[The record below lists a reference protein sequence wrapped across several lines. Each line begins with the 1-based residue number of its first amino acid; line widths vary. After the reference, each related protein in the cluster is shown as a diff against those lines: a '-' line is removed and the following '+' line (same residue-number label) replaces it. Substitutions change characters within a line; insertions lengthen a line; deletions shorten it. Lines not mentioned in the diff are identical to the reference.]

1 MQRSPRRRPDILL
14 EVDGSLLF
22 EEDVNVTVEA
32 CSSGGEGGQVV
43 TQLLPSMH
51 CSAWYVAP
59 TETIAFTDLCLAEA
73 NSKSINHAVKCTL
86 DRNDDVLKP

>member
-1 MQRSPRRRPDILL
+1 MPIVSVQGSPWRRPDVLL

-51 CSAWYVAP
+51 CTAWYVPP
-59 TETIAFTDLCLAEA
+59 TERIAFTDLCLAA
-73 NSKSINHAVKCTL
+73 NTKSRNHDVKWVKLMMT
-86 DRNDDVLKP
+86 